1 MFLFKRSG
9 PWGSGPSGG
18 NPWGGGQKPSN
29 NGQGP
34 TPSPQDPFEQFRK
47 QYQRFSNSWF
57 GGGNGE
63 KMSPEKAIFLGLVGV
78 VLFWFATGFYT
89 VNAREESVVLRF
101 GKYVRTDTPGLNYHL
116 PSPIEVVHIVRVQDR
131 YKEEIGYRSSANA
144 APNFRRSAR
153 NSDDTAPT
161 REILML
167 TGDENLV
174 SITLEVQWQITDA
187 RKFLFNVNDSKRTVV
202 DAAES
207 ALREIVG
214 TTPINDI
221 LSEGRSLVQSETK
234 QALQHILDSYDAGI
248 AISEINMKAV
258 PPDSVVDAFRDVQA
272 AKINKQEMI
281 NKAIAYRNEVVPK
294 AQGEAERFLSVYQ
307 QYALAKDVTRTR
319 MYLETMEEILKGMP
333 KVIIDSA
340 QGPIPYLPLR
350 ELQNKGG
357 ANVSSSR

>member
-18 NPWGGGQKPSN
+18 NPWGNGQQKPPN

-34 TPSPQDPFEQFRK
+34 SQPDPFEQFRR
-47 QYQRFSNSWF
+47 QYRKFSRSWF
-57 GGGNGE
+57 SGGNGD
-63 KMSPEKAIFLGLVGV
+63 KISPERAILLGLVGV

-116 PSPIEVVHIVRVQDR
+116 PNPIEVVHIVRVQDR
-131 YKEEIGYRSSANA
+131 YKEEIGYRSAT
-144 APNFRRSAR
+144 APASGFRRSGR
-153 NSDDTAPT
+153 NDESSTT

-187 RKFLFNVNDSKRTVV
+187 RKFLFNVHDSKRTVA

-234 QALQHILDSYDAGI
+234 LALQHILDSYDAGI

-281 NKAIAYRNEVVPK
+281 NRAIAYRNEVVPK

-357 ANVSSSR
+357 ANVSSSK